1 MECVAQCCCHRT
13 PRAAELPCAGNNT
26 EAAAISCFSSD
37 AYVSKHV
44 LQPFSLPREL
54 CLLFGEEFASA
65 SSSHSIASSA
75 EVWSCFER
83 LWISQVNY
91 TLGITISMLS
101 SMTFYFIGYLLVPVF
116 LEMES
121 RNREVNGRIK
131 VCICYLLYSCPK
143 HWVLGSMILLADVTQ
158 FEVLFQQCQKFW
170 CCVSHLKADLSC
182 SPVNIVGRLSQTCS
196 LLCSPQGKKG

>member
-1 MECVAQCCCHRT
+1 MWATMCSSLFLSPESCVCSLEKSLHQLHHLIALQV
-13 PRAAELPCAGNNT
+13 LLK
-26 EAAAISCFSSD
+26 SD
-37 AYVSKHV
+37 HALSHAVS
-44 LQPFSLPREL
+44 L
-54 CLLFGEEFASA
+54 GT
-65 SSSHSIASSA
+65 
-75 EVWSCFER
+75 ER

-116 LEMES
+116 LEMEN

-131 VCICYLLYSCPK
+131 VCICYLLYSYPK

-170 CCVSHLKADLSC
+170 CCVSHLKGDLSC
-182 SPVNIVGRLSQTCS
+182 SSVNIVGRLSQTCS